1 MIRESGKIPYGRL
14 HSGLLM
20 FLFII
25 FALPME
31 IQSVDPI
38 KLLLDFEDTN
48 KSGRWMVVNDVVMGG
63 VSRSNLKLHS
73 DGYLLFDGEVSTNY
87 GGGFASVRTDY
98 KNWEI
103 EKYEGFILRVKGDGK
118 TYQFRCRLGNNI
130 NQIAYRHY
138 FQADNE
144 DWQEIILPFKEFLPT
159 YRGRVLTNI
168 PQLDPKEIKQF
179 GFMISDKQVGKFNL
193 KIDWIGVY

>member
-63 VSRSNLKLHS
+63 VSRS
-73 DGYLLFDGEVSTNY
+73 
-87 GGGFASVRTDY
+87 
-98 KNWEI
+98 
-103 EKYEGFILRVKGDGK
+103 
-118 TYQFRCRLGNNI
+118 
-130 NQIAYRHY
+130 
-138 FQADNE
+138 
-144 DWQEIILPFKEFLPT
+144 
-159 YRGRVLTNI
+159 
-168 PQLDPKEIKQF
+168 
-179 GFMISDKQVGKFNL
+179 
-193 KIDWIGVY
+193 